1 VQKKLVYNEFIC
13 EVNLMTQYGIV
24 LGGGGAKGSYE
35 IGVWKALLELN
46 IPICAVVGTSVGALN
61 GAIMV
66 QGNFDIAYKLW
77 TNLDVQSV
85 INLGSTTVLDYKK
98 LKLKDLIAAAR
109 KFIENKGI
117 DVTPLKKTLIKYID
131 ETLIRQSPIDFGLV
145 TFSLTDFKPVTVFK
159 NEIPQGFLVDY
170 LLASS
175 CLPGFQTLEINNKK
189 FIDGGIYDNIPISLI
204 LKKGIK
210 DIIVVDVSGIGV
222 VRKVNLKGLN
232 LIYIKNSEPLCGTLQ
247 FDGEIC
253 RNGITMGYLD
263 SLKVFGVL
271 KGRRYFINDSTEQ
284 SKLSFPLKVKEM
296 SILDSML
303 DLKANSIAANKIIN
317 YPLLRTLY
325 KYAVGHLDSSN
336 IIHAAAEIA
345 AEVYGIERLKIY
357 TWEELIEQV
366 LISYTAVKISSTSA
380 DTESLIKNLLRSRR
394 LEDLETLDVKGL
406 ASINTDFE
414 NQDVNSKLY
423 RKVMAIFTPKICIAN
438 IFVSL
443 MLWRSRE

>member
-1 VQKKLVYNEFIC
+1 
-13 EVNLMTQYGIV
+13 MTQYGIV

-35 IGVWKALLELN
+35 IGVWKALLELD
-46 IPICAVVGTSVGALN
+46 IPISAVVGTSVGALN

-77 TNLDVQSV
+77 TNLDMQSV
-85 INLGSTTVLDYKK
+85 INLENNPSIDYRK
-98 LKLKDLIAAAR
+98 LRLKDFIAAAR

-117 DVTPLKKTLIKYID
+117 DITPLREMLVKYIN
-131 ETLIRQSPIDFGLV
+131 ESEIRESPIDFGLV
-145 TFSLTDFKPVTVFK
+145 TFSLSDFKPVTVFK
-159 NEIPQGFLVDY
+159 NEIPEGLLIDY

-175 CLPGFQTLEINNKK
+175 CLPGFQTLEINSKR
-189 FIDGGIYDNIPISLI
+189 FVDGGIYDNIPISLI

-222 VRKVNLKGLN
+222 VRKVSLKGLN
-232 LIYIKNSEPLCGTLQ
+232 VIYIKNSDPLCGTLQ

-253 RNGITMGYLD
+253 KNGITMGYLD
-263 SLKVFGVL
+263 SLKCFGVY
-271 KGRRYFINDSTEQ
+271 KGKRFYINISILQDN
-284 SKLSFPLKVKEM
+284 LSGPLTIAEM

-303 DLKANSIAANKIIN
+303 DLKTNSISANKIIN

-325 KYAVGHLDSSN
+325 KYTVGRLNSSS
-336 IIHAAAEIA
+336 IIQAAAEIA
-345 AEVYGIERLKIY
+345 AEVYGIERLKVY
-357 TWEELIEQV
+357 TWEELIEEILQ
-366 LISYTAVKISSTSA
+366 SYTAVKANGTS
-380 DTESLIKNLLRSRR
+380 DDYEGLMKSLLRSRK
-394 LEDLETLDVKGL
+394 LEDLEKLDMKGL

-423 RKVMAIFTPKICIAN
+423 RKLMAIFVPKICIAN

>member
-1 VQKKLVYNEFIC
+1 
-13 EVNLMTQYGIV
+13 MTQYGIV

-46 IPICAVVGTSVGALN
+46 IQISAVVGTSVGALN

-66 QGNFDIAYKLW
+66 QGDYDIAYKLW
-77 TNLDVQSV
+77 TNMDMQNV
-85 INLGSTTVLDYKK
+85 INLGSSISLDDKK
-98 LKLKDLIAAAR
+98 LNLKDLISAAR

-117 DVTPLKKTLIKYID
+117 DVTPLKMMLIKYID
-131 ETLIRQSPIDFGLV
+131 ETKIRESPVDFGLV

-159 NEIPQGFLVDY
+159 NEIPEGLLVDY

-175 CLPGFQTLEINNKK
+175 CLPGFQTLIINSKK
-189 FIDGGIYDNIPISLI
+189 FVDGGIYDNIPISLI

-222 VRKVNLKGLN
+222 VRKVSLKGLN
-232 LIYIKNSEPLCGTLQ
+232 VIYIKNSDPLCGTLQ

-253 RNGITMGYLD
+253 RDGITMGYLD
-263 SLKVFGVL
+263 ALRRFGAYTG
-271 KGRRYFINDSTEQ
+271 KRYYINISSEQ
-284 SKLSFPLKVKEM
+284 SKLSAPLKAAEI

-303 DLKANSIAANKIIN
+303 DLKSNSISANKIIN
-317 YPLLRTLY
+317 YPLLRTLN
-325 KYAVGHLDSSN
+325 KYVVGRLNSAN
-336 IIHAAAEIA
+336 IVHAAAEIS
-345 AEVYGIERLKIY
+345 AEVYGIERLKVY
-357 TWEELIEQV
+357 TWEELIEEV
-366 LISYTAVKISSTSA
+366 LQAYTAVKISSTSVNY
-380 DTESLIKNLLRSRR
+380 EGLMKNLLQSRR
-394 LEDLETLDVKGL
+394 LEDLEKLDIKGL

-414 NQDVNSKLY
+414 NQDINSKLY
-423 RKVMAIFTPKICIAN
+423 RKIMAIFLPKVCIAN

>member
-1 VQKKLVYNEFIC
+1 
-13 EVNLMTQYGIV
+13 
-24 LGGGGAKGSYE
+24 
-35 IGVWKALLELN
+35 
-46 IPICAVVGTSVGALN
+46 
-61 GAIMV
+61 
-66 QGNFDIAYKLW
+66 
-77 TNLDVQSV
+77 
-85 INLGSTTVLDYKK
+85 
-98 LKLKDLIAAAR
+98 
-109 KFIENKGI
+109 
-117 DVTPLKKTLIKYID
+117 
-131 ETLIRQSPIDFGLV
+131 
-145 TFSLTDFKPVTVFK
+145 
-159 NEIPQGFLVDY
+159 
-170 LLASS
+170 
-175 CLPGFQTLEINNKK
+175 
-189 FIDGGIYDNIPISLI
+189 
-204 LKKGIK
+204 
-210 DIIVVDVSGIGV
+210 VDVSGIGV